1 MNLYIKVLK
10 QYGDFKNR
18 STFKEFWQ
26 FTLFSVL
33 ITLLFT
39 VIDISISFK
48 IIYNFGILSVFYS
61 INCKC
66 FLDNESSSFQIWL
79 FLFNIHYCIDIFICG
94 FEIFYFKRKIKS
106 KNFNNFLYWLPGN
119 FFKKYIKN

>member
-10 QYGDFKNR
+10 QYGDFKTR
-18 STFKEFWQ
+18 STFKDFWQ

-48 IIYNFGILSVFYS
+48 ILYNFGILSVFYS
-61 INCKC
+61 III
-66 FLDNESSSFQIWL
+66 LIPLLAISVRRLHDVGESGWAILFIIVPIVGIIWL
-79 FLFNIHYCIDIFICG
+79 FG
-94 FEIFYFKRKIKS
+94 S
-106 KNFNNFLYWLPGN
+106 FL
-119 FFKKYIKN
+119 

>member
-61 INCKC
+61 IIILIPSLAVSVRRLHDVGKSGWTVLVLLIPAIG
-66 FLDNESSSFQIWL
+66 FVWL
-79 FLFNIHYCIDIFICG
+79 LVLLCRDTMPERNKWGENPNLRIV
-94 FEIFYFKRKIKS
+94 S
-106 KNFNNFLYWLPGN
+106 
-119 FFKKYIKN
+119 

>member
-26 FTLFSVL
+26 FTLFSIL

-39 VIDISISFK
+39 VIDIFISFK
-48 IIYNFGILSVFYS
+48 ILYNFGILSVFYS
-61 INCKC
+61 IIILIPSLAVSVRRLHDVGKSGWTVLVLLIPAIG
-66 FLDNESSSFQIWL
+66 FVWL
-79 FLFNIHYCIDIFICG
+79 LVLLSRDTIPERNKWGENPNLRIV
-94 FEIFYFKRKIKS
+94 S
-106 KNFNNFLYWLPGN
+106 
-119 FFKKYIKN
+119 